1 MHAHTHYHG
10 EEKKKIF
17 IPAGPNCLFQW
28 GREREGNS
36 DQSPVPATNQKSSP
50 SDCFDLW
57 FACVTMINAHNWGG
71 VESQSNVK
79 LGEVA

>member
-1 MHAHTHYHG
+1 MHAHTLPPG
-10 EEKKKIF
+10 EKKKS
-17 IPAGPNCLFQW
+17 LFQLVQIVYFN
-28 GREREGNS
+28 GKERREGNS
-36 DQSPVPATNQKSSP
+36 DQSPVPTTNQKSNP